1 MLRKLALDWS
11 PLRTSPS
18 FRRLWLAQT
27 VSFIGSEVGYVALTY
42 QVYQLTGSTLAVGLL
57 SLAQLVPLLTL
68 TIVGGAFAD
77 VFDRRRLMLIQQS
90 GMILGGAIVV
100 TNAALPHPQVWP
112 CYACMVVDACAFSF
126 GIRAQHAHR
135 RRPPAP
141 RGEQPQQPDRHVR
154 VRRRAGA
161 GRRAHYPS
169 RARDGLRRRH

>member
-77 VFDRRRLMLIQQS
+77 VRIASAGLVTAYALVTATFFGTLIVVWLLPPLVPQGGEDARPS
-90 GMILGGAIVV
+90 LRTIVDGFHFAWNNKVILGFMLVD
-100 TNAALPHPQVWP
+100 TNAMIFGMPIAL
-112 CYACMVVDACAFSF
+112 F
-126 GIRAQHAHR
+126 
-135 RRPPAP
+135 
-141 RGEQPQQPDRHVR
+141 
-154 VRRRAGA
+154 
-161 GRRAHYPS
+161 
-169 RARDGLRRRH
+169 